1 MHSGPRKQIPAQG
14 AERMLG
20 QFVCYQL
27 DNPTELRQHTPVD
40 TTQAQLRQM
49 QHRLKYLEQEIE
61 FYKKYSLPEVRE
73 SKGRGH
79 ERSFNH
85 LFPNSPDTIQQ

>member
-1 MHSGPRKQIPAQG
+1 
-14 AERMLG
+14 
-20 QFVCYQL
+20 
-27 DNPTELRQHTPVD
+27 
-40 TTQAQLRQM
+40 M

-61 FYKKYSLPEVRE
+61 FYKKYPLPEVRE